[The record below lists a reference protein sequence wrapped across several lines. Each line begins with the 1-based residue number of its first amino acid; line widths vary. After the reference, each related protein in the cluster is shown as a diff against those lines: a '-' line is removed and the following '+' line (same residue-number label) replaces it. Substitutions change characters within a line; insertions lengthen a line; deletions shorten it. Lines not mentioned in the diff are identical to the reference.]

1 MATDQELEALAAD
14 ATPSGGDATATPA
27 QLLGYRPTDIQTAQ
41 TPPPAMTPAADA
53 ALANA
58 PLATPPVA
66 GPAAEGAPAGPGAA
80 LVGVDPMAPPPAAA
94 GPVAA
99 APPAAAPGAVAPDFG
114 KPSAANAARALQAS
128 TQAGFDVAAAQ
139 DEAGRVKA
147 EAAGKQADEMDRL
160 ADNADREK
168 NELQQFQDERHA
180 AMQAAQ
186 QKADQAQQEY
196 RDIPFHNY
204 WTNRSTGKVILTAI
218 AQAFGGYGSAL
229 SRSPNIAL
237 QVLNSQIDA
246 DFKTQEVNLRK
257 QEKFAEWKK
266 EGVTALAQRYQ
277 EELGLLKLKQGA
289 ATDQVAAE
297 VKAQMVRIGVPVEEA
312 ENSVQV
318 QALRQKALADNAA
331 GREKLYAAQQAGA
344 LAYARIAD
352 ARAARGDKAEAA
364 DEKQINKRMDAYEK
378 EAVGTPKSPGPITSL
393 QRVEDMRVT
402 MQQALASKDP
412 AQIKAA
418 STQLTE
424 MAGSLMSGGKTTN
437 TQAKLLEE
445 MKSTADEAIAKGS
458 KIFGNPTEGAAY
470 VKKLGSILDNAS
482 NEYRSQVETIRGR
495 AMQEHLGEGGS
506 ADTPEKKRVVMNR
519 VKGLF
524 GGAKQNGKALFQE
537 GGSEQPAA
545 QAAPA
550 AQPGP
555 AAPMTREQK
564 LEILRQRGIVK

>member
-1 MATDQELEALAAD
+1 MATDQELEAL
-14 ATPSGGDATATPA
+14 
-27 QLLGYRPTDIQTAQ
+27 
-41 TPPPAMTPAADA
+41 AADA

-80 LVGVDPMAPPPAAA
+80 LVGVAPKAPPPAAA
-94 GPVAA
+94 GPEAA
-99 APPAAAPGAVAPDFG
+99 APP
-114 KPSAANAARALQAS
+114 ARALQAS

-257 QEKFAEWKK
+257 QEKFAECKK
-266 EGVTALAQRYQ
+266 EGVTAVSQRYQ
-277 EELGLLKLKQGA
+277 EELGLRKLKQGA

-537 GGSEQPAA
+537 VGSEQPAA

-564 LEILRQRGIVK
+564 LEILRQRGIVKKCRSRLPRSPPPTSS